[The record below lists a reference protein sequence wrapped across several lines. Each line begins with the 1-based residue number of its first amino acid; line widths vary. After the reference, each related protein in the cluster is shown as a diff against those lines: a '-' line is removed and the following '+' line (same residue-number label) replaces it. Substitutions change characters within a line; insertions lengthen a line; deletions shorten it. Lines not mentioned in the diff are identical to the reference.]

1 MGDDLT
7 STRVKGSR
15 DEGGR
20 RVSSRPLVGRVLVVD
35 DMYDDAILLAQLLEP
50 LDATI
55 AVARSAAEA
64 LTMVDT
70 QLVDLVVTDLN
81 MPGGS
86 GLDLTRQLRRLRDI
100 PAVIFLTGSTCA
112 AHKITAFELGAA
124 AYLQKPVDV
133 EYLIGLAKEILRVH
147 RARRASGAP
156 ARITPQQPRR
166 RPP

>member
-15 DEGGR
+15 DEGGQP
-20 RVSSRPLVGRVLVVD
+20 VLPRPLIGRVVVVD
-35 DMYDDAILLAQLLEP
+35 DMYDDAILLAELLAP

-55 AVARSAAEA
+55 AVARSAGEA

-70 QLVDLVVTDLN
+70 QVVDLLVTDLN

-86 GLDLTRQLRRLRDI
+86 GLDLTRELRRLRDI
-100 PAVIFLTGSTCA
+100 PAVIFLTASTCA
-112 AHKITAFELGAA
+112 ADKVTAFELGAV

-133 EYLIGLAKEILRVH
+133 EYLIGLAKEIIRVH

-156 ARITPQQPRR
+156 ARTTPQEPRR
-166 RPP
+166 RPY